1 LRITFYSNFLNHHQ
15 LPFCMEMVKLLG
27 NGFKFIAT
35 EPTHQERLAMGY
47 HDINEQYEFCICSYK
62 DNDSYNVA
70 LKLGVDSDVVIIGSA
85 PNVFIE
91 ERLVNN
97 KLTFRYSERIFKKGR
112 WHILSPRTMMSLIFN
127 HTRYINNKL
136 YMLCASAY
144 TSSDFAMAGAY
155 LGKTYKWGYFPQV
168 IEYDVDELMTKKKH
182 PSTKLLWCGRFID
195 LKHPELPI
203 MVAKKLKEE
212 RYSFNLTFIGNG
224 PLEDKM
230 KELCVSYGIE
240 DSVVFLGAMS
250 PEKVR
255 ENMESANIYLFTSD
269 FNEGWGAVLNE
280 SMNSACAVVASHAI
294 GSVPF
299 LIKHNEN
306 GLIYKNEDYDSLF
319 CQVKRLIDDR
329 NLQKRLGLNA
339 YTTIQETWNAKV
351 AAERLLV
358 LSGMLMRSS
367 SYDIFDD
374 GPCSPANLL
383 GNKWY

>member
-1 LRITFYSNFLNHHQ
+1 
-15 LPFCMEMVKLLG
+15 MEMVKLLG

-195 LKHPELPI
+195 WKHPELPI

-280 SMNSACAVVASHAI
+280 SMNSACAVVASHAV

>member
-1 LRITFYSNFLNHHQ
+1 MRITFYSNFLNHHQ